1 MRIIFVIFVLDSTD
15 RNGSHFK
22 FTESVFKFITS
33 CGEKPKEKL
42 PEAPPK
48 KQ

>member
-1 MRIIFVIFVLDSTD
+1 MPTSNTD

-33 CGEKPKEKL
+33 RGKT
-42 PEAPPK
+42 
-48 KQ
+48 